1 MPFKRLILHMFFKS
15 EVKHLTSRIQ
25 YLKKM
30 RNSVSNQFTE
40 DYYLAK
46 LDEIVNMAYVF
57 EIYKRLP

>member
-1 MPFKRLILHMFFKS
+1 MPFKRLILYMFFKS

-46 LDEIVNMAYVF
+46 LDELLNMARAF
-57 EIYKRLP
+57 EVVK